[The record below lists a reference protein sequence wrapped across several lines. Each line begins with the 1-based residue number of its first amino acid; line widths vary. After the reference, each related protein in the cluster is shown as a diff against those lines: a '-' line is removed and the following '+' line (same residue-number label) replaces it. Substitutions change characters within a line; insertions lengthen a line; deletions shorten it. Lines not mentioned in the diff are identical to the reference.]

1 MAEYLLQEATLELPD
16 IFKDRTMNLFTLND
30 NGASEFTFVISR
42 ASAKSG
48 EKLQAVA
55 ARLAR
60 ELEVT
65 VPDFRLLGTEMR
77 EIDGHPAVELYYQ
90 FTSDRVAIFQRQCV
104 VLLDEQP
111 AGKKIVCY
119 VGTCQGEF
127 NDYYLRQYRD
137 IIASIKFHQQSEA
150 APSQMIPADTQDL
163 FFALD
168 SDSKV
173 LTVFDTIQALYQH
186 LPLQR
191 AKEGQYLLFAGNG
204 DPLKIAPI
212 PGSNPL
218 RYALWTMTAE
228 ASGLASQLAVCRQVV
243 GPDALNTPEK
253 IRAFLTQRRA
263 H

>member
-42 ASAKSG
+42 ASAKRG

-55 ARLAR
+55 ARLAH

-65 VPDFRLLGTEMR
+65 VPEFLLLGSQLR

-90 FTSDRVAIFQRQCV
+90 FTSDRVAIVQRQCV

-111 AGKKIVCY
+111 IGKKIVCY

-127 NDYYLRQYRD
+127 NDYYLRQYHD
-137 IIASIKFHQQSEA
+137 IIASIKFHQPGET
-150 APSQMIPADTQDL
+150 APSQMISADTQGI

-168 SDSKV
+168 NDSKV
-173 LTVFDTIQALYQH
+173 LTVFDNIQALYHH

-204 DPLKIAPI
+204 EPLKIAPI
-212 PGSNPL
+212 PGSQPL
-218 RYALWTMTAE
+218 RYALWTMMAE
-228 ASGLASQLAVCRQVV
+228 ASGLASQLTVCREIV
-243 GPDALNTPEK
+243 GPETLNTAEK
-253 IRAFLTQRRA
+253 ISAFLAQRKVN
-263 H
+263 